1 MKSQCIRWKG
11 RQVGNITYGG
21 ETRTPVEGG
30 GTMYDKSTPIMSRI
44 RWCRLQR
51 QLSVT
56 QDERAGW
63 RAEEAGLVDA
73 MGSMDRI
80 AVMQHEYRPY
90 FYRYKCGLEDGQ
102 VLLRLSTL
110 PPARMRQ
117 LDRSVMECS
126 SDQQGKYF

>member
-1 MKSQCIRWKG
+1 
-11 RQVGNITYGG
+11 
-21 ETRTPVEGG
+21 
-30 GTMYDKSTPIMSRI
+30 MYDKSTPIMSRI

-90 FYRYKCGLEDGQ
+90 FYRYKYGLEDGQ

-110 PPARMRQ
+110 PPARMRSAPRTE
-117 LDRSVMECS
+117 LVGAS
-126 SDQQGKYF
+126 SQSLNHPPQCGESQ